1 MKLRKILS
9 LGLIAAMTLSLVAC
23 GSKEADKKESDNT
36 LTMATNAAFPPYEY
50 YEGNEITGIDAEIGK
65 AIADELGMEFEIEDM
80 EFDSIIAAV
89 VSNKADIGMAG
100 MTVTEDRK
108 KNVNF
113 TDSYTT
119 AVQVIIVTE
128 DSEVT
133 SADDFEGKGIGVQQ
147 GTTGDIYVTD
157 DFGDK
162 ATVERYNKGTEAVE
176 ALKQGKI
183 DAVVIDNEPAKAFV
197 AENEGLKILETEYV
211 TEEYAIA
218 ISKDNDELLEKV
230 NDALNKLIEDG
241 TVQEIIDK
249 YIDAE

>member
-9 LGLIAAMTLSLVAC
+9 FGLVAAITFTMAAC
-23 GSKEADKKESDNT
+23 GSDSSSKSDNT

-50 YEGNEITGIDAEIGK
+50 YQGDNITGIDAEIGQ
-65 AIADELGMEFEIEDM
+65 AIANELGMKFEIEDM

-89 VSNKADIGMAG
+89 ASNKADMGMAG

-108 KNVNF
+108 ASVNF
-113 TDSYTT
+113 TDSYAT
-119 AVQVIIVTE
+119 AVQVIIVKE
-128 DSEVT
+128 DSAIT
-133 SADDFEGKGIGVQQ
+133 SADDFEGKKIGVQQ
-147 GTTGDIYVTD
+147 GTTGDIYVSD
-157 DFGDK
+157 DYEGK

-197 AENEGLKILETEYV
+197 SENEGLTILETEYV

-218 ISKDNDELLEKV
+218 IAKDNEDLLKKV
-230 NDALNKLIEDG
+230 NDALNKLIDDG
-241 TVQEIIDK
+241 TVQSIIDK
-249 YIDAE
+249 YIAAE

>member
-1 MKLRKILS
+1 MKLRKLLS
-9 LGLIAAMTLSLVAC
+9 LGLIAAMTLSLAAC
-23 GSKEADKKESDNT
+23 GSKEADKKEDDNT

-147 GTTGDIYVTD
+147 GTTGDIYITD
-157 DFGDK
+157 DFGEK

-183 DAVVIDNEPAKAFV
+183 DAVVIDSEPAKAFV
-197 AENEGLKILETEYV
+197 EANEGLKILETEYV

-241 TVQEIIDK
+241 TVQKIIDK